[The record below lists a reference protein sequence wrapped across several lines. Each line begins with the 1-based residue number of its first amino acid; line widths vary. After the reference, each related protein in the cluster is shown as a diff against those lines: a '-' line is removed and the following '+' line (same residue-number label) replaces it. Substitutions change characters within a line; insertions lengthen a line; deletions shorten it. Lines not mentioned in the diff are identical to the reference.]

1 MNRIASLLLALAALL
16 LVAGQAAA
24 QTRAAGQ
31 SPQALY
37 HNYCSVCHGDRGDG
51 RSRATGSLFP
61 PPRSFVD
68 PNAAETLTRQRMI
81 DSVRDGR
88 PGTAMTGWKTQLD
101 ERQIEAVVDYILA
114 AFMKP
119 ALSPSVRR
127 GKTVYEA
134 NCAACHGIHGQGGA
148 AAGVAARDFRTPQAA
163 QELTRARM
171 LDAVVRGKP
180 GTAMAGFAGRL
191 PLPDMEAAVDYV
203 ASVLMMPATPGISG
217 VHAHG
222 AGGASPAAPGYP
234 RGLKGN
240 AAKGRSFYVA
250 NCAACHGERG
260 DGEGPRA
267 YFIRP
272 RPRNFTSS
280 AARAALTPPAL
291 FEAVANGRVGTEM
304 PAWNKVLT
312 DQQIADV
319 AEYVHQA
326 FVAARAK

>member
-1 MNRIASLLLALAALL
+1 MNRIASLLAALAALL
-16 LVAGQAAA
+16 LFGAPVAA
-24 QTRAAGQ
+24 QKHAAGQ

-51 RSRATGSLFP
+51 HSRATGSLAP
-61 PPRSFVD
+61 PPRSFTD
-68 PNAAETLTRQRMI
+68 PNAAQTLTRARMI

-101 ERQIEAVVDYILA
+101 ERQIEAVVDYIIA
-114 AFMKP
+114 AFMQP

-127 GKTVYEA
+127 GRAVYEA
-134 NCAACHGIHGQGGA
+134 NCAACHGLHGQGGA
-148 AAGVAARDFRTPQAA
+148 AAGGAAREFRTPQAA

-191 PLPDMEAAVDYV
+191 AQADMEAAVDYV
-203 ASVLMMPATPGISG
+203 ASVLMMPATSGISG

-222 AGGASPAAPGYP
+222 GAGATPAPGGR
-234 RGLKGN
+234 RGAPKGD
-240 AAKGRSFYVA
+240 AAKGRAFYLA

-272 RPRNFTSS
+272 RPRDFTSS
-280 AARAALTPPAL
+280 AARAALTPAAL
-291 FEAVANGRVGTEM
+291 HEAVAHGRVGTEM
-304 PAWNKVLT
+304 PAWSKVLSE
-312 DQQIADV
+312 QQIADV
-319 AEYVHQA
+319 AAYVHQA
-326 FVAARAK
+326 FVAPRGR